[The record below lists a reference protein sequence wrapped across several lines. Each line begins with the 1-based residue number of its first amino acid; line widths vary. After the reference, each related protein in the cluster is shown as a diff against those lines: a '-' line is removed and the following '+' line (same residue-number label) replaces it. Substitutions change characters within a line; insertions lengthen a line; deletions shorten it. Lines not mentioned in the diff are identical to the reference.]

1 MENQELAAVFERIA
15 ALLEI
20 KGEVV
25 YKYLAYRRAAESLRS
40 LSEDIQI
47 VAQEGRLK
55 EIPGVGKAIADK
67 IEELLQ
73 TGELQFLRKLEEE
86 VPPSLLDILEIPD
99 VGPKKAALFWHE
111 AGITIIEELAAAAK
125 AGKLRDLPGIGEKS
139 EQKLIEGIEALSRR
153 TKRMLLGTVRPI
165 ALHWLDWVKA
175 QEGVDK
181 AEIAG
186 SVRRWKETIGDLDLV
201 AASDVPERIMQA
213 FVNHPEVVRV
223 VGHGKSKSSV
233 ELKTGLR
240 IQLWIQPTSSFGSL
254 WQYAS
259 GSQAHN
265 VRLREYAQKQGLSLS
280 EHGLQARDGT
290 LLNCSTEELVY
301 QQIGLPWIPPE
312 LREDRGE
319 IQAAVSRNL
328 PDLIQLSDLRADLHT
343 HSDWSDGHAS
353 IEEMA
358 NAAIQKGLKILA
370 VTDHSHGMAIA
381 NGLSVEKLRAQK
393 KEINDVQQKLGE
405 KIRLLRGIELE
416 IRSDGELD
424 YPDEVLADL
433 DIVVASLHT
442 SLRQPREVITQRLV
456 KAIQNPNVDI
466 IAHPSGRLLPNREGA
481 DLDWEVVLKA
491 AQEAGVALEIDSHP
505 SRLDLNEIYAR
516 RAAEMGIPISID
528 SDAHASDQF
537 DVLIYGVGIAR
548 RAWIEADQAINTWSY
563 DRLMDWL
570 SNRK

>member
-1 MENQELAAVFERIA
+1 M
-15 ALLEI
+15 
-20 KGEVV
+20 
-25 YKYLAYRRAAESLRS
+25 
-40 LSEDIQI
+40 
-47 VAQEGRLK
+47 
-55 EIPGVGKAIADK
+55 
-67 IEELLQ
+67 
-73 TGELQFLRKLEEE
+73 
-86 VPPSLLDILEIPD
+86 
-99 VGPKKAALFWHE
+99 
-111 AGITIIEELAAAAK
+111 
-125 AGKLRDLPGIGEKS
+125 
-139 EQKLIEGIEALSRR
+139 
-153 TKRMLLGTVRPI
+153 
-165 ALHWLDWVKA
+165 
-175 QEGVDK
+175 
-181 AEIAG
+181 
-186 SVRRWKETIGDLDLV
+186 V

-240 IQLWIQPTSSFGSL
+240 IQLWIQPSSSFGSL
-254 WQYAS
+254 LQYAS
-259 GSQAHN
+259 GSQGHN

-280 EHGLQARDGT
+280 EHGLQTESGT
-290 LLNCSTEELVY
+290 LLDCPTEEFVY
-301 QQIGLPWIPPE
+301 QKIGLPWIPPE
-312 LREDRGE
+312 MREDRGE
-319 IQAAVSRNL
+319 IQAAISGNL
-328 PDLIQLSDLRADLHT
+328 PNLIQLSDLRADLHT
-343 HSDWSDGHAS
+343 HSNWSDGHAS

-358 NAAIQKGLKILA
+358 NAAIQRGLKILA

-381 NGLSVEKLRAQK
+381 NGLSVEELRAQK
-393 KEINDVQQKLGE
+393 REINDVQQKLGE
-405 KIRLLRGIELE
+405 KIHLLQGIELE

-456 KAIQNPNVDI
+456 KAIRNPNVDI

-491 AQEAGVALEIDSHP
+491 AQEAGIALEIDSHP

-528 SDAHASDQF
+528 SDAHAPDQL
-537 DVLIYGVGIAR
+537 DVLVYGIGIAR

-563 DRLMDWL
+563 KRLMDWL

>member
-111 AGITIIEELAAAAK
+111 AGITTIEELAVAAK

-153 TKRMLLGTVRPI
+153 TKRMLLGTARPI

-240 IQLWIQPTSSFGSL
+240 IQLWIQPNNSFGSL

-265 VRLREYAQKQGLSLS
+265 VRLREYAQRQGLSLS
-280 EHGLQARDGT
+280 EHGLQAEDGT

-328 PDLIQLSDLRADLHT
+328 PDLIQLSDLKADLHT

-381 NGLSVEKLRAQK
+381 NGLSIEELRAQK
-393 KEINDVQQKLGE
+393 REINDVQQKLGE
-405 KIRLLRGIELE
+405 KIRLLQGIELE

-456 KAIQNPNVDI
+456 KAIRNPNVDI

-548 RAWIEADQAINTWSY
+548 RAWIEAGQAINTWSY

>member
-1 MENQELAAVFERIA
+1 M
-15 ALLEI
+15 LEI

-111 AGITIIEELAAAAK
+111 AGITTIEELAAAAK

-213 FVNHPEVVRV
+213 FVNHPEVVRA

-240 IQLWIQPTSSFGSL
+240 IQLWIQPNSSFGSL

-328 PDLIQLSDLRADLHT
+328 PDLIQLSDLRGDLHT

-358 NAAIQKGLKILA
+358 NAAIQRGLKILA

-381 NGLSVEKLRAQK
+381 NGLSIEKLRAQK
-393 KEINDVQQKLGE
+393 REINDVQQKLGE

-456 KAIQNPNVDI
+456 KAIRNPNVDI

-528 SDAHASDQF
+528 SDAHAPDQF

-563 DRLMDWL
+563 GRLMDWL

>member
-111 AGITIIEELAAAAK
+111 AGITTIEELAAAAK

-240 IQLWIQPTSSFGSL
+240 IQLWIQPNSSFGSL

-265 VRLREYAQKQGLSLS
+265 VRLREYAQRQGLSLS
-280 EHGLQARDGT
+280 EHGLQAEDGT

-328 PDLIQLSDLRADLHT
+328 PDLIQLSDLKADLHT

-381 NGLSVEKLRAQK
+381 NGLSIEKLRAQK
-393 KEINDVQQKLGE
+393 REINNVQQKLGE

-456 KAIQNPNVDI
+456 KAIRNPNVDI